1 MVKDI
6 IYLPKFSE
14 AVRKTDGSYKNRIK
28 NLIIKIVDNPQ
39 VGKPMQYDRKG
50 TREVYLSPYRLS
62 YSYNAQEDILYF
74 IDLYHKDEQ

>member
-14 AVRKTDGSYKNRIK
+14 AVRKTDGSYKERIK
-28 NLIIKIVDNPQ
+28 NIIRKIIDNPQ
-39 VGKPMQYDRKG
+39 TGKPMRYDRKG

-62 YSYNAQEDILYF
+62 YLYNVQQDILYF